1 MTVSSFFALSLREY
15 SADSLAHQH
24 DHAQLVL
31 PLIGSLDID
40 ITGRGAQLTRQLAA
54 YVEPGQRHAQT
65 SAQPNRFLIVD
76 LDSNR
81 LPPALADHFTDQTW
95 LPLSPEANSLID
107 YMGASLQKG
116 GIPDQ
121 RLQLWSPLLLE
132 ALAGDSLPPPSRLT
146 PLLAALS
153 KDPFHPWTTSEM
165 ANRVGL
171 SNSRLHAVFRA
182 ELQTTPKA
190 WLAEARLGR
199 VQHWLASTRLP
210 LAEIAYRAGYADQ
223 SALTRALRKAT
234 GMTPA
239 AYRACHQESR
249 PKQQES

>member
-1 MTVSSFFALSLREY
+1 MTFSSFFALSLRGY
-15 SADSLAHQH
+15 SADSLVHQH

-31 PLIGSLDID
+31 PLVGSLDIE
-40 ITGRGAQLTRQLAA
+40 IAGRGAQLTRQLAA
-54 YVEPGQRHAQT
+54 YVEPGHRHAQAST
-65 SAQPNRFLIVD
+65 QHNQFLIVD
-76 LDSNR
+76 LDRNR
-81 LPPALADHFTDQTW
+81 LPPSLADHFVGHTW
-95 LPLSPEANSLID
+95 LPLSPEANNLID

-132 ALAGDSLPPPSRLT
+132 ALVGEALPPPSRLAS
-146 PLLAALS
+146 LLASLN
-153 KDPFHPWTTSEM
+153 KDPFHPWTTTEM
-165 ANRVGL
+165 AERAGL

-190 WLAEARLGR
+190 WLAETRLTH
-199 VQHWLASTRLP
+199 VQQWLVSTQLP

-223 SALTRALRKAT
+223 SALTRALRRAT
-234 GMTPA
+234 GLTPA
-239 AYRACHQESR
+239 AYRAHHQESG